1 MKTLVVAGLF
11 IRETATKVLEDEEGV
26 VFAYLF
32 GSAAMDTFGARNDV
46 DLAIM
51 YDGEPAGFRSQ
62 LALHHKLAK
71 SLGRDVD
78 LIVLNSSRSLPLRQA
93 IVRTG
98 VLLVD
103 RDPARRLN
111 YEVWVEHDY
120 LDYKYCSANCGKP
133 FSRPNQSPSIFR
145 FAPALP

>member
-1 MKTLVVAGLF
+1 MAETPVGAGLF
-11 IRETATKVLEDEEGV
+11 IRETATKILEDEAEI

-32 GSAAMDTFGARNDV
+32 GSAAADVFGARSDV

-51 YDGEPAGFRSQ
+51 YDREPAGFRSQ

-93 IVRTG
+93 IVRAG
-98 VLLVD
+98 VPLVD
-103 RDPARRLN
+103 RDPARRLT
-111 YEVWVEHDY
+111 YEVSIEHDY
-120 LDYKYCSANCGKP
+120 LDFKYSSEAAN
-133 FSRPNQSPSIFR
+133 
-145 FAPALP
+145 A